1 MVPAVRCPT
10 LVIHGDQDAL
20 CPYRDGR
27 ALARMTGGR
36 LETIRGSGHNA
47 QARWPVQVNLA
58 LREFLA
64 PVTREREARP
74 LAEVA
79 G

>member
-1 MVPAVRCPT
+1 MVRAVRCPT

-27 ALARMTGGR
+27 TLARLTGGR
-36 LETIRGSGHNA
+36 LETVRGSGHNP
-47 QARWPVQVNLA
+47 QARWPVQVNRA

-64 PVTREREARP
+64 PGIREREAQP